1 MFCENGGFF
10 WTKYRHES
18 YVFFTEWTVFWQNM
32 GMRALI
38 FSWKSKKK
46 GHPIDSLGP
55 LWSVVLTELTFF
67 WPIMCMMAGVF
78 HEKFLKMTLEHRVLE
93 RRDVFWQNMG
103 IRFTCFLEIGFFW
116 TKFRRKSSHFF
127 VKSRKKLHP
136 IDFFGP
142 QFPYIAVLT
151 ELAFFW
157 FMGENGEK
165 LVRHPYIGR

>member
-1 MFCENGGFF
+1 MTWEYRVLWEWRFF
-10 WTKYRHES
+10 LDKISAWELR
-18 YVFFTEWTVFWQNM
+18 VFTELTVFWQNM

-38 FSWKSKKK
+38 FLWKSRKKRA
-46 GHPIDSLGP
+46 SYWLFGP

-67 WPIMCMMAGVF
+67 WPIMCMMAGGFSWEIFKNDIRAPCFWEKKRFLTKYGHQIYVF
-78 HEKFLKMTLEHRVLE
+78 L
-93 RRDVFWQNMG
+93 D
-103 IRFTCFLEIGFFW
+103 IGFFW

-142 QFPYIAVLT
+142 QFPYIIAVLT

-157 FMGENGEK
+157 FMGENGE
-165 LVRHPYIGR
+165 